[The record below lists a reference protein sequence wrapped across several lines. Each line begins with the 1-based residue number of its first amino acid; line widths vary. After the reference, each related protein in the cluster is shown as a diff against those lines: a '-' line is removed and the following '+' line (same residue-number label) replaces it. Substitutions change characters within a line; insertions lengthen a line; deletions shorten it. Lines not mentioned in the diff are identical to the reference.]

1 MVGDRGVKLSG
12 GQRQRIAIARA
23 FLKDA
28 PILLLDEA
36 TAALDSESEEAIRE
50 ALGRLMRGRTVIA
63 IAHRLATLRNFDRVV
78 MLQGGRIIED
88 GPPDRLMQGQG
99 PYRELVTQEMSRLA
113 STCGLIARQ
122 LACCVP
128 MRRSQRERTARG
140 PQWQPKSLNSDR
152 PSRPSKQV
160 AESPF
165 YIPMTGPAAR
175 PRRSLKHDDTF
186 IVLDSHGDI
195 GASAGGPDGLFNAD
209 TRYLARLELV
219 LDDVQPLLL
228 GSNLRDD
235 NSALTVDLTNPDVY
249 RNGRIVLQKDML
261 HIVRTIF
268 LWRGTAYQ
276 RIGLQNH
283 GDRPASFDLTLLF
296 DNDFADLF
304 EVRGETR
311 PRRGI
316 GSSKL
321 LGPADVVLE
330 YNGLDGR
337 SRITA
342 LHFDPRP
349 TRLAGQCGD
358 LSFRPGAAAGRPR
371 CSSRYPATSRPCS
384 KPAPFFRGLLA
395 HRREMR
401 RSTAGAASI
410 ETSNNIFNEVL
421 CQSMADLNMLMTD
434 TPQGRYPY
442 AGIPWYST
450 TFGRDGLITALQM
463 LWIDPRIARGVL
475 RRLAFYQAKTID
487 PLADAEPGK
496 ILHEMRGGEMAAL
509 REVPF
514 AQYYGSVDSTPLF
527 VLLAGLYV
535 ERTGDEE
542 TLAELW
548 PAIEAALRWI
558 DGPGDP
564 DRDGFVEYQRAS
576 EQGLANQGWKDSYDA
591 IFHADGRLAEGY
603 IALAEVQGYVFA
615 GKRLAARCARRL
627 GHDRSGAASSK
638 PKRELL
644 AERFEE
650 AFWCEELGT
659 YALALDGDKQPC
671 KVRTSNAGQLLF
683 TGIVREDRAR
693 HGRRRSDAAA
703 FLHRLGHPHRGARR
717 GALQSD
723 VLSRRI
729 DLAARQC
736 ADRARA
742 CALRPEAFG
751 RASVQGP
758 VRRRQPTWICGG
770 CPNCS
775 AAFSARSGADRR
787 SIRSPARR
795 RPGRARR
802 RSRCWKQR
810 SASNSMP
817 RAARSGCAIRVCRR
831 SSTRWCCAICSS
843 GLPASIF
850 GCAATARKCRWRCC
864 ARAAR
869 SRCRSC

>member
-1 MVGDRGVKLSG
+1 M
-12 GQRQRIAIARA
+12 AI
-23 FLKDA
+23 
-28 PILLLDEA
+28 EA
-36 TAALDSESEEAIRE
+36 LTQITTIRE
-50 ALGRLMRGRTVIA
+50 TEI
-63 IAHRLATLRNFDRVV
+63 
-78 MLQGGRIIED
+78 
-88 GPPDRLMQGQG
+88 
-99 PYRELVTQEMSRLA
+99 
-113 STCGLIARQ
+113 
-122 LACCVP
+122 
-128 MRRSQRERTARG
+128 
-140 PQWQPKSLNSDR
+140 
-152 PSRPSKQV
+152 V

-235 NSALTVDLTNPDVY
+235 NSSLTVDLTNPDVY
-249 RNGRIVLQKDML
+249 RGGRIVLQKDML

-276 RIGLQNH
+276 RIGVQNH
-283 GDRPASFDLTLLF
+283 SESTASFDLTLLF

-304 EVRGETR
+304 EVRGEQR

-321 LGPADVVLE
+321 LSSADVALE
-330 YNGLDGR
+330 YQGLDGKPR
-337 SRITA
+337 STA
-342 LHFDPRP
+342 LQFDPRP
-349 TRLAGQCGD
+349 TRLAVNAATYHLD
-358 LSFRPGAAAGRPR
+358 LAPQQV
-371 CSSRYPATSRPCS
+371 SSLFVAVSCN
-384 KPAPFFRGLLA
+384 KPAARKPVPFFRGLLA

-401 RSTAGAASI
+401 QSTRGATSI

-463 LWIDPRIARGVL
+463 LWIDPRVARGVL
-475 RRLAFYQAKTID
+475 KRLAFYQAKSID
-487 PLADAEPGK
+487 PLADAQPGK

-514 AQYYGSVDSTPLF
+514 AQYYGSVDATALF

-535 ERTGDEE
+535 ERTDDDE
-542 TLAELW
+542 TLTELW

-615 GKRLAARCARRL
+615 GKQLAARCALRMGLIEKARQFETEAQAL
-627 GHDRSGAASSK
+627 AA
-638 PKRELL
+638 
-644 AERFEE
+644 RFEE
-650 AFWCEELGT
+650 AFWCDELGT
-659 YALALDGDKQPC
+659 YALALDGAKQPC

-683 TGIVREDRAR
+683 TGIVRQDRAHR
-693 HGRRRSDAAA
+693 VAADLMRPHFFTGWGIRTVAQGEARYNPMSYHDGSIWPHDNALIALGLARYGLKHSVEHLFGGLFDAASYMD
-703 FLHRLGHPHRGARR
+703 LRRLPELFCGFRREKGRGPTLYPVACAPQAWASATPFTLLEAALGLEFDARR
-717 GALQSD
+717 GEIRLRNPRLPSFLHEIVLRDLQLGSSSVDLRLRRHDDD
-723 VLSRRI
+723 VSLEVLRTRGRI
-729 DLAARQC
+729 QVSIVLAH
-736 ADRARA
+736 
-742 CALRPEAFG
+742 
-751 RASVQGP
+751 
-758 VRRRQPTWICGG
+758 
-770 CPNCS
+770 
-775 AAFSARSGADRR
+775 
-787 SIRSPARR
+787 
-795 RPGRARR
+795 
-802 RSRCWKQR
+802 
-810 SASNSMP
+810 
-817 RAARSGCAIRVCRR
+817 
-831 SSTRWCCAICSS
+831 
-843 GLPASIF
+843 
-850 GCAATARKCRWRCC
+850 
-864 ARAAR
+864 
-869 SRCRSC
+869 